1 MSATLAPVKDP
12 VTTKAA
18 AAMLDVSR
26 SAVLKA
32 IKKRRLPAEPFGRD
46 YQIEREEVE
55 RYRQERKL
63 TGPRKR
69 RPIPFAY
76 PMAGDIATGKRIAD
90 RPPSPNPA
98 PGEAEAP

>member
-18 AAMLDVSR
+18 AEMLDVSR

-46 YQIEREEVE
+46 YQIERDEVE
-55 RYRQERKL
+55 RYRSERKM
-63 TGPRKR
+63 TGPRRK
-69 RPIPFAY
+69 P
-76 PMAGDIATGKRIAD
+76 D
-90 RPPSPNPA
+90 RPPA
-98 PGEAEAP
+98 PGPA